1 MLGLIQV
8 EHQNTI
14 YQIYDLQLEIKP
26 SIPHSRLKCQ
36 NLIKYPSKAVPVKLP
51 VKLYRV
57 SSIGKQEYSTHFYV
71 NRFYHH
77 WQILKS

>member
-1 MLGLIQV
+1 MFGLIQV

-36 NLIKYPSKAVPVKLP
+36 NLIKYLSKAVPVKN
-51 VKLYRV
+51 VHGKLARKTGIQTV
-57 SSIGKQEYSTHFYV
+57 LYSTPINV
-71 NRFYHH
+71 NSFYHH
-77 WQILKS
+77 